1 MCFSVAN
8 NFLSTLDLESIWLSS
23 PHTRWTS
30 LWVSAFSAWPIA
42 CWKNTIP
49 YKNPTEK
56 NKGGSKMSNDVVMG
70 LACRLFSWLHPS
82 GSSPGSDKGH
92 SLGLPRRLA
101 CSVHP
106 FTQASF
112 NTEWTSIV
120 MWMLENVR
128 TQKQAK
134 CNPCSQGISLSKGK
148 ERAKKII
155 NEQQDTKGCGSRGD
169 RYSLISSRKRYW
181 GSFVSN

>member
-1 MCFSVAN
+1 MPLWPFIPVPLSMVLIMCFSVAN

-101 CSVHP
+101 CSVHQ

-112 NTEWTSIV
+112 NKHWVNIYCDVNAGKCEDTEASKMQPLLSRYLIV
-120 MWMLENVR
+120 
-128 TQKQAK
+128 
-134 CNPCSQGISLSKGK
+134 
-148 ERAKKII
+148 
-155 NEQQDTKGCGSRGD
+155 
-169 RYSLISSRKRYW
+169 
-181 GSFVSN
+181 